1 MMIKARGPVW
11 HTKQKEQGIIP
22 KGLRGLDQEATWGK
36 SQADGWVYGQGSFCI
51 TSYTT
56 PVVGLFQWM
65 PNSAH
70 EGKRLGAEL
79 PAFKGVLKKV
89 FMDSKA
95 DDQQLY
101 FDLKKNQGMQL
112 VTSPRKGMNKSTSRQ
127 QMIQQMQTP
136 TNIKDYR
143 KRATTVEPMQGLM
156 KEIFDLETCWMR
168 GAANNRWQLAAMGVA
183 VQIAQWK
190 AVKQNTSTWKVKQ
203 EVLGV

>member
-1 MMIKARGPVW
+1 
-11 HTKQKEQGIIP
+11 
-22 KGLRGLDQEATWGK
+22 
-36 SQADGWVYGQGSFCI
+36 
-51 TSYTT
+51 
-56 PVVGLFQWM
+56 
-65 PNSAH
+65 
-70 EGKRLGAEL
+70 
-79 PAFKGVLKKV
+79 
-89 FMDSKA
+89 
-95 DDQQLY
+95 
-101 FDLKKNQGMQL
+101 MQL